1 MFPMRMID
9 TIRDKCIEEMEEQYM
24 ARLELLVNEEQYD
37 DARSIVSEMSIEGLD
52 DDERTWDF
60 IDDLTD
66 FTDQDIPHIVWGEI
80 D

>member
-1 MFPMRMID
+1 MRMID

>member
-1 MFPMRMID
+1 
-9 TIRDKCIEEMEEQYM
+9 MEEQYM

>member
-1 MFPMRMID
+1 MRMID

-60 IDDLTD
+60 IDGLTD